1 MFCQTY
7 DKMKL
12 REMQTDDRQADSPN
26 QTGGTKAEMQTGQTA
41 KPIAANNSNEKRS
54 LKPAD
59 LWYHQDMKFISKD
72 DGELCDLEITGSAD
86 GGIDVVRRES
96 SLNAI
101 IKNGKTST
109 RTLTTRDYL
118 VE

>member
-1 MFCQTY
+1 MFYQTY

-86 GGIDVVRRES
+86 GGINVVRREIVFERHYKKWKDIYEDFDD
-96 SLNAI
+96 A
-101 IKNGKTST
+101 
-109 RTLTTRDYL
+109 
-118 VE
+118 